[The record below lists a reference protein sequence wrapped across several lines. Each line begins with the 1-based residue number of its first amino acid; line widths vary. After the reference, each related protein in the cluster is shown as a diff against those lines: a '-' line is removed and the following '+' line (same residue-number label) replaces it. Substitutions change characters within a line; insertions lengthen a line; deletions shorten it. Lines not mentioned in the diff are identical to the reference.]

1 MKLFLSKSAT
11 QKQTSSPF
19 SHSHSEGISD
29 NLVVDLT
36 NSFNADTSSS
46 DVGTITISLNR
57 HRMIIRH
64 KLKKTLELEKQM
76 ALIAQS
82 NLSTFDPKSFIL
94 AMKVPCWLAAI
105 EEEMQPLHNNQ
116 TWTLVPRRKNLNVI
130 GSK

>member
-1 MKLFLSKSAT
+1 MKLLYQNQQLKSKLR
-11 QKQTSSPF
+11 PYF
-19 SHSHSEGISD
+19 YIHNLEGKSD

-36 NSFNADTSSS
+36 NSFNVDTSSS
-46 DVGTITISLNR
+46 DAGPIAISLNPN
-57 HRMIIRH
+57 RMIIRH
-64 KLKKTLELEKQM
+64 KLKKTLELKKQM

-82 NLSTFDPKSFIL
+82 DLSTFEPKSFRL

-116 TWTLVPRRKNLNVI
+116 TWTLVPRQKNVNVI